1 MTLTV
6 GLVGC
11 LFNKMIGMHSG
22 GVQFMGG
29 YYVAVLSV
37 PALLAL
43 GG

>member
-22 GVQFMGG
+22 VQFMG